1 MRSNYSFPLHSLD
14 TFIHQVQLG
23 AKPICH
29 IGYGDDGSLN
39 GGVFADLDVWLVKE
53 LFPVMRTRFQM
64 GHNDVV
70 HAMHE
75 DNSGEDDHSPFEV
88 TVLQSSNG
96 SNSDERNGVGEW
108 EKADY
113 RQHYCNYFTHR
124 HPTTSYQYNDQ
135 LVRMHQPNEHTNNSP
150 LLGRVTVNRR
160 ITSNDWM
167 QDTRHIR
174 IHVVGSMHSDQSSV
188 SSPSPSSIVNAHTL
202 PYQAGDV
209 ATILPSN
216 PPSLVERFLTVLP
229 IPIRTMADDILRI
242 RHDPHRRSRTA
253 VNPSWP
259 EVCTLRGLLTH
270 CADIQSLP
278 EREDLFALSAYCNLN
293 HPEGREHRDKLIAL
307 SETAGASLYGDYIIR
322 EKRNWVDLFY
332 DFDSIRWKR
341 NDNNKEERNDGE
353 GSLLTI
359 SHLLALL
366 PSISPRHFSIASSPS
381 FLKHESSLSKRAIG
395 FELELCVA
403 VVEGTTPLG
412 RSYAGCC
419 SKFLSSIVPD
429 QAEIENG
436 SDLLCLWIHPGSFS
450 ALPLT
455 LAAYTK
461 QEDYA
466 RNRYFET
473 PVMCIGAGTGIAPL
487 RSLIFEREYQILS
500 KAKDSYQFPPN
511 GNDSKLGD
519 SDNILVFGCRTQSD
533 DYYYGDEWESLTS
546 SKRLR
551 LIQAF
556 SREQEHKLYVQRALK
571 EADGGELIANHIL
584 DRRGAVYIAGGS
596 KMARAVKDEIVA
608 ALGNRC
614 DGGEKD
620 AKRLL
625 NKLKRAGLFSIEA
638 WS

>member
-1 MRSNYSFPLHSLD
+1 
-14 TFIHQVQLG
+14 
-23 AKPICH
+23 
-29 IGYGDDGSLN
+29 
-39 GGVFADLDVWLVKE
+39 VFADLDVWLEKE
-53 LFPVMRTRFQM
+53 LFPVMRQRFEVAPE
-64 GHNDVV
+64 DVISAL
-70 HAMHE
+70 HD
-75 DNSGEDDHSPFEV
+75 DNSREDEHSPFEV
-88 TVLQSSNG
+88 TVLQPSNG
-96 SNSDERNGVGEW
+96 SNLDLRNGVGEW
-108 EKADY
+108 QKVQY

-124 HPTTSYQYNDQ
+124 HPPSSYQYNDQ
-135 LVRMHQPNEHTNNSP
+135 MERMHEPNEHSNNSP
-150 LLGRVTVNRR
+150 LLGWVIVNRR
-160 ITSNDWM
+160 ITSKGWM

-174 IHVVGSMHSDQSSV
+174 IHVMESMCSDQSSLSS
-188 SSPSPSSIVNAHTL
+188 SSPSSNTHTHTL

-209 ATILPSN
+209 ASILPSN

-229 IPIRTMADDILRI
+229 TRIRTMADDILRI
-242 RHDPHRRSRTA
+242 QYNPHRQSRTA
-253 VNPSWP
+253 ANPSWP

-278 EREDLFALSAYCNLN
+278 EREDLFALSAYCNLH
-293 HPEGREHRDKLIAL
+293 HPEGREQRDKLISL

-332 DFDSIRWKR
+332 DFDSIRWTR
-341 NDNNKEERNDGE
+341 NDNNKEETDIGV
-353 GSLLTI
+353 GSVLTI

-366 PSISPRHFSIASSPS
+366 PSIAPRHFSIASSPS
-381 FLKHESSLSKRAIG
+381 FLNHQSSLSKHVIG

-412 RSYAGCC
+412 RSYSGCC
-419 SKFLSSIVPD
+419 SRYLASIVPD
-429 QAEIENG
+429 VADMDNG
-436 SDLLCLWIHPGSFS
+436 SDFVCLWIHPGSFS

-455 LAAYTK
+455 LAADTR
-461 QEDYA
+461 QEDSG
-466 RNRYFET
+466 RNNYFET

-487 RSLIFEREYQILS
+487 RSLLFEREYQILS
-500 KAKDSYQFPPN
+500 NAKDSDLLTKN
-511 GNDSKLGD
+511 GNESPADD
-519 SDNILVFGCRTQSD
+519 TDNILISGCRTRTD
-533 DYYYGDEWESLTS
+533 DYYYGDEWESLTN

-608 ALGNRC
+608 ALGTRF

-620 AKRLL
+620 AKKLL
-625 NKLKRAGLFSIEA
+625 TKLKRVGLFSIEA